1 MARVLVIGGNR
12 FMGQALT
19 FRLLAAGHRVTL
31 LNRGNRPDVFAGR
44 VQRLVADRGSEAFD
58 AALAGHTFDAVY
70 DFALFTG
77 AQARRTARVLE
88 GRCGHFVMISSG
100 QVYLV
105 REGYRWPAREEDFDG
120 PLLPQPTDAAALEEW
135 RYGVDKREAETELF
149 ASRLLVTAVRLP
161 MVHGPGDYHRRL
173 EGLLWRLLDGGP
185 VLVARGE
192 APARHV
198 FALPVARALAGLLG
212 NARSQGRAY
221 NLSQD
226 DTPTVLGLVREVG
239 RALGVLPELIRVSDE
254 ELAAAGLTAVEACP
268 FSGTWMSCLDST
280 RARVELGF
288 THEPLAQLL
297 PPTVEALLAH
307 FPAAPPPSY
316 GKRSAELAL
325 GQRLRREG

>member
-12 FMGQALT
+12 FVGQELT

-31 LNRGNRPDVFAGR
+31 LNRGNRPDVFGAR
-44 VQRLVADRGSEAFD
+44 VERLRADRSTEAFD
-58 AALAGHTFDAVY
+58 AALAGLTFDAVF

-77 AQARRTARVLE
+77 DEARRAARVLE
-88 GRCGHFVMISSG
+88 GRCGHYVMISTG

-105 REGYRWPAREEDFDG
+105 REGYQWPAREEDYEG
-120 PLLPQPTDAAALEEW
+120 PLLPRPTEAYALDEW
-135 RYGVDKREAETELF
+135 RYGVDKREAEEALF
-149 ASRLLVTAVRLP
+149 QSRLLVTAVRLP
-161 MVHGPGDYHRRL
+161 MVHGPGDYYRRF
-173 EGLLWRLLDGGP
+173 ESVLWRLLDGGP

-198 FALPVARALAGLLG
+198 FARPVARALAALIG
-212 NARSQGRAY
+212 NPRSQGRAY
-221 NLSQD
+221 NFSQD

-239 RALGVLPELIRVSDE
+239 RALGMLPELISVSDA
-254 ELAAAGLTAVEACP
+254 ELQSAGLTAVEACP

-297 PPTVEALLAH
+297 PSTVEALLAH
-307 FPAAPPPSY
+307 FPATPPPSY
-316 GKRSAELAL
+316 AKRGAELAL
-325 GQRLRREG
+325 GRRLRREG